1 MKKVQVPPPTGQF
14 GGRTHFGFLFKGQ
27 IAYGAYSSSAFAM
40 PDNNMGDIATAAAK
54 ELFLIKDRRFIGLN
68 GVEW

>member
-1 MKKVQVPPPTGQF
+1 
-14 GGRTHFGFLFKGQ
+14 
-27 IAYGAYSSSAFAM
+27 M
-40 PDNNMGDIATAAAK
+40 PDNNMGEIATAAAK